1 MKPRSHL
8 AEYIFRLFTIEI
20 NSANANNRNDKNTIC
35 DYPNIYECVSDY
47 MKIHHDW
54 LSPSITGMETSW
66 RPVSDSS
73 LRGSR
78 SLEIWRV
85 ARESRWN
92 QTSSILRLFGDFFKS
107 PVGLGD
113 VAATSQRLNI
123 FSKRKTSPRR
133 LRDVSETCPTPNDWG
148 KVATTS
154 LRRLRNVAATS
165 PRLGGDVSATTI
177 DLLL

>member
-1 MKPRSHL
+1 MATMSRIRFLRIWQCRCLWRYRWRISWKKHTTIFARVHIPWIRLIGKYRVRMKPQSHL

-35 DYPNIYECVSDY
+35 DYPNINECVSDY

-113 VAATSQRLNI
+113 VAAT
-123 FSKRKTSPRR
+123 
-133 LRDVSETCPTPNDWG
+133 
-148 KVATTS
+148 
-154 LRRLRNVAATS
+154 
-165 PRLGGDVSATTI
+165 
-177 DLLL
+177 